1 MTEGSPGGPSGQRTA
16 LSYVGLG
23 FEIVVPLLLG
33 LFGGRWLDRKLD
45 TEPWLLIA
53 GAVLG
58 MGAGFVNFL
67 RAVQG
72 TRGARRPP

>member
-1 MTEGSPGGPSGQRTA
+1 MSQGSPGGEPGQPAA

-45 TEPWLLIA
+45 TEPWLLIL
-53 GAVLG
+53 GSVLG

-67 RAVQG
+67 RAVLG
-72 TRGARRPP
+72 TRGARRPR